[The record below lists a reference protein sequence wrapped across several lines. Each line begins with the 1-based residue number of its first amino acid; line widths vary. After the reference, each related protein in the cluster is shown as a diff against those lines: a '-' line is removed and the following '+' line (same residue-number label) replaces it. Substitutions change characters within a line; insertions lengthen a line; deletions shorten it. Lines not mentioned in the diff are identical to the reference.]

1 METMTR
7 VTSETDLED
16 ILDMLREWVGERVQK
31 NLRIFVKSGD
41 IRLEMPDADLKREV
55 WDGTLLI
62 HFNRDFSAA
71 DLVNYIV
78 GGVQVD
84 EMSFI
89 EPRTLRLW
97 WD

>member
-7 VTSETDLED
+7 ATSETDLED
-16 ILDMLREWVGERVQK
+16 ILDMLRDWVGERVQK

-78 GGVQVD
+78 GGVRVD